1 MTKTEIIRELSIKS
15 GIKISETAKIID
27 GFLAKIKEAVDN
39 NQQVEI
45 RGFGTFSKVKKKERT
60 VNSPIA
66 GKKIRIPEKAVIGFK
81 ASKST
86 EKVIKE

>member
-15 GIKISETAKIID
+15 GIKISDISKVID
-27 GFLAKIKEAVDN
+27 GFLEKIKEAVDN

-45 RGFGTFSKVKKKERT
+45 RGFGTFSRVKKKERT

-66 GKKIRIPEKAVIGFK
+66 GKKVRIPEKTVLGFK

-86 EKVIKE
+86 QKVSNR